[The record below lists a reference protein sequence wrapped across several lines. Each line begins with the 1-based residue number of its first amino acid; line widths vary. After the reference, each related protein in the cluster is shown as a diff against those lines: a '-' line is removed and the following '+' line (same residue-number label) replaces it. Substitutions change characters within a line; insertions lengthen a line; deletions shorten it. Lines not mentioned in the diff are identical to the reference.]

1 MKQIYDIQRNV
12 PEPGSEQIQGHRD
25 FDGLLEQL
33 AQQPE
38 VETPTQATPT
48 TPPRPRVRRL
58 YWGAG
63 LAVAAALAVVLIV
76 LPLFQNQNGLTN
88 TEDQYQAIAAA
99 YHAERPYVDPPLPGI
114 RNDLQQRAVTASEGG
129 VIEFVN
135 GSRIVVPRAAFVSDR
150 GAAVTGEVEVFY
162 REMHDPVDFFLSG
175 IPMTYDSAG
184 VSYTLESAGMME
196 IYAEQNGQRV
206 RLAPGKS
213 LDVELVSEI
222 SMPLMDIPQ
231 GYNIYELDTAARNW
245 VYRDVDRQEVISP
258 LDERHPAAGAEQEY
272 RAELQQIDRDVAA
285 VEAAIER
292 EIPMRGTAPVRPVQ
306 SNSGDFVFDLDLSQ
320 YRGDRS
326 NLRDGTLWQF
336 APGQTVRPEDLDRQ
350 WADVTIEALG
360 GRDYRITFLA
370 TEPLVVI
377 ANPVLV
383 GSDYDAALAQY
394 ERDVQAYETAQR
406 AAREAR
412 EAARR
417 NRLAE
422 LEEKRRIAALNY
434 QEALDE
440 LRQQGKIDE
449 ATNEMVRRRVIN
461 RFSADR
467 MGYWNC
473 DRPLPPI
480 YAAARVSFQDQ
491 AGNRFDNK
499 TVFLVDKTR
508 NTVDEFV
515 ASEKGTMLRFD
526 RRTDKICWIV
536 TDDNRLAVFKPEQ
549 FARLNVAPGETPDL
563 NFEMEI
569 IEASLEDER
578 DVRRVL
584 SL

>member
-1 MKQIYDIQRNV
+1 MKQNYHIQRNLSEPT
-12 PEPGSEQIQGHRD
+12 PERIQEYRD

-33 AQQPE
+33 AQQP
-38 VETPTQATPT
+38 TPEAAPE
-48 TPPRPRVRRL
+48 PAPRPQPRVRKL

-63 LAVAAALAVVLIV
+63 LAVAAAVAILLVVV
-76 LPLFQNQNGLTN
+76 PLFRNQNGLSN
-88 TEDQYQAIAAA
+88 TEEQYLAIAAD
-99 YHAERPYVDPPLPGI
+99 YRAERPYVDPPLPGI
-114 RNDLQQRAVTASEGG
+114 RNEVQRRSVAGSEGG
-129 VIEFVN
+129 VLEFGN
-135 GSRIVVPRAAFVSDR
+135 GSRVVVPRAAFVNDR
-150 GAAVTGEVEVFY
+150 GAEVTGAVEVFY

-196 IYAEQNGQRV
+196 IYAQQDGQRV

-231 GYNIYELDTAARNW
+231 GYNIYELDTTARNW

-272 RAELQQIDRDVAA
+272 RTALRQIDRDLEQI
-285 VEAAIER
+285 EAAIEA
-292 EIPMRGTAPVRPVQ
+292 EIPVAAPRPVRPVQ
-306 SNSGDFVFDLDLSQ
+306 SNSGDFVFDLDLSE

-336 APGQTVRPEDLDRQ
+336 APGQTVRPDDLDRQ
-350 WADVTIEALG
+350 WADVTIEPLG

-383 GSDYDAALAQY
+383 GSDYDSALAQY
-394 ERDVQAYETAQR
+394 EREVQAYE
-406 AAREAR
+406 AAEREARQVR

-417 NRLAE
+417 ARMAE
-422 LEEKRRIAALNY
+422 LEEKRRIAAMNY
-434 QEALDE
+434 QDALNE
-440 LRQQGKIDE
+440 LRAQNRIDE
-449 ATNEMVRRRVIN
+449 ASNELVRRRVVN
-461 RFSADR
+461 RFTADR

-473 DRPLPPI
+473 DRPLPPL
-480 YAAARVSFQDQ
+480 YATARVSFQD
-491 AGNRFDNK
+491 GNGHRFDK
-499 TVFLVDKTR
+499 RTVFLVDKSR

-515 ASEKGTMLRFD
+515 ASEQGTILRFD
-526 RRTDKICWIV
+526 RRTDKILWIV
-536 TDDNRLAVFKPEQ
+536 TADNRLAVFKPEQ
-549 FARLNVAPGETPDL
+549 FKRLNVAPGETPDL
-563 NFEMEI
+563 TFELEI
-569 IEASLEDER
+569 VDADLEDER

-584 SL
+584 AL